1 MTIASS
7 SISRP
12 RTPRDV
18 GTIAWKL
25 QREIILLLAWAPA
38 ILLQLA
44 HPLVAQGVA
53 DHSTFRSASW
63 RRVRRLQRTLDAM
76 LLLSFDTEDKAR
88 LVVGRVK
95 ALRDK

>member
-1 MTIASS
+1 LEFRSLWNPHDNCLVIDLT
-7 SISRP
+7 P

-44 HPLVAQGVA
+44 HPSSRKV
-53 DHSTFRSASW
+53 SPT
-63 RRVRRLQRTLDAM
+63 T
-76 LLLSFDTEDKAR
+76 
-88 LVVGRVK
+88 
-95 ALRDK
+95 ALFAWHPGAG